1 MTVRPASRSV
11 PPPVWLTRPAL
22 PASSLFPLPAQL
34 WRGEDDN
41 TMRLRKAYVDGTN
54 SAANGGGASNGHH
67 VAIL

>member
-11 PPPVWLTRPAL
+11 PARVAHTPRPPRFL
-22 PASSLFPLPAQL
+22 PLPLPSQL